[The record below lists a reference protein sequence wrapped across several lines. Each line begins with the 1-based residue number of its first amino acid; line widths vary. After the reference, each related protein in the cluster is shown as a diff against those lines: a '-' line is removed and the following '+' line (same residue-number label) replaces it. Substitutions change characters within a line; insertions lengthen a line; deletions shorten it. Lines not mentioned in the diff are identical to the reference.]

1 MCIVQT
7 GRISLH
13 WDNFKNKLI
22 HVLGSFVFLHLTSTE
37 PNPTN
42 SNMSEPPQSPCHW
55 CVDVNGDFSEVSDL
69 LFSEETR
76 RETLARV
83 SSTEEWRHLQQLF
96 VQVHYKGVTLS
107 RAMDRINAEDLPA
120 VSPPASPSQ
129 SENVEEEERYFGEDW
144 VLYGSFQPQEIL
156 QEAIRESEMYSQDRL
171 DM

>member
-1 MCIVQT
+1 
-7 GRISLH
+7 
-13 WDNFKNKLI
+13 
-22 HVLGSFVFLHLTSTE
+22 
-37 PNPTN
+37 
-42 SNMSEPPQSPCHW
+42 
-55 CVDVNGDFSEVSDL
+55 VDVNGDFSEVSDL

-156 QEAIRESEMYSQDRL
+156 QQIRSKESHQKWLELDHRIHQFYVQIKEALRESEMYSQDHL

>member
-1 MCIVQT
+1 
-7 GRISLH
+7 
-13 WDNFKNKLI
+13 
-22 HVLGSFVFLHLTSTE
+22 
-37 PNPTN
+37 
-42 SNMSEPPQSPCHW
+42 MSEPCHW

-156 QEAIRESEMYSQDRL
+156 QQIRSKESHQKWLELDHRIHQFYVQIKEALRESEMYSQDHL